1 MYCIFTI
8 FALTAIYAPRQGKF
22 ICYALGFFY
31 ICPDFEITGNTMDSI
46 HRTGTAAGRGARPE
60 NADRL

>member
-1 MYCIFTI
+1 MRPGRANL
-8 FALTAIYAPRQGKF
+8 FAMLSASE
-22 ICYALGFFY
+22 Y